1 MRRGVTLE
9 EGTIVAARFVDAG
22 VDLLDISGGLLG
34 DGQEITRQGYSV
46 YLAETVKKVVSVSV
60 VGVGN
65 ITEPEYAD
73 RIVREGRVDL
83 VAVGRAMLAN
93 PNWVVDAARRLQL
106 AI

>member
-1 MRRGVTLE
+1 M
-9 EGTIVAARFVDAG
+9 AARLVDAG

-34 DGQEITRQGYSV
+34 DGQEITRQGYFV
-46 YLAETVKKVVSVSV
+46 YLAEAIKKVVSVPV

-93 PNWVVDAARRLQL
+93 RNWVVDAARHLQSR
-106 AI
+106 